1 MDSFVCSEFFPYIE
15 FGTEIKKGVFCQD
28 LENLTFTNKSFD
40 LIITEDDLGCVKDLK
55 GDLRNLG

>member
-40 LIITEDDLGCVKDLK
+40 LIITEDDLGCVKDL
-55 GDLRNLG
+55 D